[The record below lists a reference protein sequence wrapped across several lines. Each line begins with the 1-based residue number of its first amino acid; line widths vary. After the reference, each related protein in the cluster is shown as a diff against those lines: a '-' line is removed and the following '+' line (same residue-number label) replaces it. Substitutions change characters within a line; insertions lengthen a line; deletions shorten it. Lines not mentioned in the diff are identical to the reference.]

1 MSRIK
6 KNKTNKNMS
15 RTKKNKSKQQS
26 KIKINKTNKNIKTNK
41 LVIISHYND
50 TGNIF
55 HIFNQEIMKIWQIT
69 KGNPSTIIILKNF
82 ENNQCN
88 KWRLQL
94 LKQIYKKVFEKE
106 IPEYIQKDIDTYK
119 IINILQEKYPKWC
132 IIPYKFNDIP
142 SKQNII
148 EYNRL
153 ANTIKYNIYGI
164 NYKKPGNKVGF
175 IYRESTRILYDYNIY
190 KKQHKNVLVHK
201 LLESKLK
208 NLNIPFKSLSFEN
221 KTFLEQAEFLKDV
234 NILISCHGAAL
245 TNVFLLP
252 PYATVLEISF
262 HKYWFCDPVCKKHVS
277 GELSY
282 KEDCKTPHKP
292 FHKYEFHNLSKVFM
306 KKHKEIIIE
315 DANEYVFTDNIYNHN
330 QINLKNIYI
339 DTDNLVTQITKI
351 Y

>member
-94 LKQIYKKVFEKE
+94 LKQIYTKVFEKE
-106 IPEYIQKDIDTYK
+106 IPEYIQKDIDTYE

-132 IIPYKFNDIP
+132 IIPYKFNYIP

-153 ANTIKYNIYGI
+153 ANTIKYNIYGL
-164 NYKKPGNKVGF
+164 NYKNPGNKVGF

-190 KKQHKNVLVHK
+190 KKQQKNVLVHK
-201 LLESKLK
+201 LLETKLK
-208 NLNIPFKSLSFEN
+208 KLNIPFKSISFEN

-234 NILISCHGAAL
+234 KILISCHGAAL
-245 TNVFLLP
+245 TNMFLLP

-262 HKYWFCDPVCKKHVS
+262 RKYWFCDPVCKRHIS
-277 GELSY
+277 GELDY
-282 KEDCKTPHKP
+282 KEDCNTPHKLYN
-292 FHKYEFHNLSKVFM
+292 KYEFHNLSKVFM
-306 KKHKEIIIE
+306 KKHKEIMIE
-315 DANEYVFTDNIYNHN
+315 DANTYVSTDDIYNP
-330 QINLKNIYI
+330 INLKNIYI